1 MTIPL
6 GERELVGDECD
17 RAVEVDTF
25 EARGRGSAA
34 SHEVEA
40 DVAEIGA
47 ARGVDHQIVEVSA
60 ALPGQVGVLAHLA
73 VGVTP

>member
-1 MTIPL
+1 M
-6 GERELVGDECD
+6 
-17 RAVEVDTF
+17 F

-40 DVAEIGA
+40 QVADIGA
-47 ARGVDHQIVEVSA
+47 ALGVDHQIVEGSA